1 MEIKQDMDFN
11 DLWNNC
17 WGQASNIL
25 DEIYEADKEDELMS
39 YLEDIFFDDIPTL
52 TEVNDVLA
60 YDWEQIY
67 DAIGMSEDEDDED
80 EDYDEDDED
89 DENDE
94 DDDED

>member
-11 DLWNNC
+11 DLQNNC
-17 WGQASNIL
+17 WGQASSVL

-67 DAIGMSEDEDDED
+67 SDLGISDDEDDED
-80 EDYDEDDED
+80 EDYDDEDEDEDEDED
-89 DENDE
+89 DEE
-94 DDDED
+94 

>member
-11 DLWNNC
+11 DLQNNC
-17 WGQASNIL
+17 WGQASSVL

-67 DAIGMSEDEDDED
+67 SDLGISD
-80 EDYDEDDED
+80 EDYDEDE
-89 DENDE
+89 DE
-94 DDDED
+94 DDDDENEEDDEE